1 LQRYTISKKDI
12 VMKKE
17 LLYVCSLLLLAV
29 GVAGCSNHDEN
40 DYYDDKN
47 VVPEFAATEEVKTF
61 FEEDFS
67 TNYSDINQKSGFFTD
82 EDYMYLN
89 KGVIVRP
96 INSREEFEQAYT
108 GKYQLPD
115 IDFTRNTL
123 IVGLTN
129 SLNSGETL
137 GDVRLLNTGGDYN
150 LQVFVNKNVNP
161 ERLYSLAIT
170 PLFFWKIYPKLPISN
185 LTATRIVKEV
195 SY

>member
-1 LQRYTISKKDI
+1 
-12 VMKKE
+12 MKKKF
-17 LLYVCSLLLLAV
+17 LIFALMLMAV
-29 GVAGCSNHDEN
+29 GMSLTVVSCSS
-40 DYYDDKN
+40 DDN
-47 VVPEFAATEEVKTF
+47 EDFVQEAATTEEVKTF

-137 GDVRLLNTGGDYN
+137 GDVRLLNTEGNYE
-150 LQVFVNKNVNP
+150 LRVVVNKNVNP
-161 ERLYSLAIT
+161 TGVYGLVVT
-170 PLFFWKIYPKLPISN
+170 PLLFWKIYPKLPISN

>member
-1 LQRYTISKKDI
+1 
-12 VMKKE
+12 
-17 LLYVCSLLLLAV
+17 
-29 GVAGCSNHDEN
+29 
-40 DYYDDKN
+40 
-47 VVPEFAATEEVKTF
+47 
-61 FEEDFS
+61 
-67 TNYSDINQKSGFFTD
+67 
-82 EDYMYLN
+82 LN

-137 GDVRLLNTGGDYN
+137 GDVRLLNTEGNYE
-150 LQVFVNKNVNP
+150 LRVVVNKNVNP
-161 ERLYSLAIT
+161 TGVYGLVVT
-170 PLFFWKIYPKLPISN
+170 PLLFWKIYPKLPISN